1 MDRMEHMK
9 MKTTHTMMMFGLA
22 AAMTMV
28 GCEIPGKVTGGGFMD
43 GSKGGKANLGFNATQ
58 CELVG
63 ESTGRVNYHDKS
75 AGVKVNGS
83 VLDAG
88 FCSPDSAVLQFT
100 PNGIL
105 IELCSFCFP
114 NEYEVF
120 FDYTSTNPAVP
131 GGGQGL
137 VCLRDD
143 GEGGGDLD
151 NAFVFLYSGA
161 YAGYFN
167 GDTGWQ
173 GNIQGHECNNL

>member
-1 MDRMEHMK
+1 
-9 MKTTHTMMMFGLA
+9 MKTTHMMFCLGA
-22 AAMTMV
+22 AALLSIT

-43 GSKGGKANLGFNATQ
+43 GAGGGKANLGFNATQ

-88 FCSPDSAVLQFT
+88 FCSPDTAVVQFT
-100 PNGIL
+100 PQGAV
-105 IELCSFCFP
+105 IEICSFCFP

-120 FDYTSTNPAVP
+120 FSYESTNPAVP
-131 GGGQGL
+131 GGGEGL
-137 VCLRDD
+137 ICLRDD
-143 GEGGGDLD
+143 GEGQGDLD
-151 NAFVFLYSGA
+151 NAFVFLYSGV
-161 YAGYFN
+161 YGGYFN

-173 GNIQGHECNNL
+173 GNIQGHDCGI